1 MVLSN
6 RAPYAVG
13 IRAYQLLLG
22 APIRSLDQSS
32 RLRCHI
38 QASSKDC
45 QLEGGT
51 RITQCLSEG
60 LDEVRDVVLGALGMN
75 WLANFRVAGMLGL
88 ESALN
93 LSQLRRA
100 STPLFTTGPSGNVME
115 VLTGTTLVM

>member
-1 MVLSN
+1 M
-6 RAPYAVG
+6 G

-22 APIRSLDQSS
+22 APIRSLDQFS

-38 QASSKDC
+38 QALSKGR
-45 QLEGGT
+45 QLEVGT
-51 RITQCLSEG
+51 RITQCLTEG
-60 LDEVRDVVLGALGMN
+60 LDEVRDVVLGALGIN

-100 STPLFTTGPSGNVME
+100 SAPPPLFTTGPSGNVTE
-115 VLTGTTLVM
+115 VLTGTTMVM